1 MSAPFCSRCGLTF
14 STAAMGIN
22 GPYCTC
28 PVPQTMT
35 TNTTNPD
42 APAMPVESHNEIYPG
57 LTAREHAGI
66 LLLQPTGTPWLDE
79 MIHARRRDE
88 LAKAALSG
96 FLANPTLTAS
106 RDAEVAEASYKL
118 SDAMLAALNN
128 PAATRPAG
136 NGEGKQ

>member
-1 MSAPFCSRCGLTF
+1 
-14 STAAMGIN
+14 
-22 GPYCTC
+22 
-28 PVPQTMT
+28 MT
-35 TNTTNPD
+35 TTTDPD
-42 APAMPVESHNEIYPG
+42 APAMPNCFHPEGNSADHPG
-57 LTAREHAGI
+57 LTAREYAGI
-66 LLLQPTGTPWLDE
+66 HLLQPTGTPWLDE

-88 LAKAALSG
+88 LAGLALSG
-96 FLANPTLTAS
+96 FLANPALTAS